1 VVTDVLFGKKKWTD
15 GLTGYHW
22 LVLVVV
28 SLGWMFDTMDQWLYV
43 AARQPALKDLVGAGG
58 TPEQLKH
65 LGGIVN
71 GIFIFGWATGG
82 FLFGMVGDRLGRTMT
97 MAITVLVY
105 AVFTGLSGLATSWEM
120 FAFFRFLTGLGIGGE
135 FAAGAALVAEVFPNH
150 ARPVALGIMQACSAI
165 GNILA
170 GAISLTVFQ
179 TIGSEDNWRYIF
191 FVGFVP
197 ALLVFIIRLF
207 VKEPEQW
214 HAAKAEA
221 KSGDIKIGSIGAL
234 FSDPVLRRNTIV
246 GVCLAA
252 VGVIGFWGIGTF
264 SSDFLRSLVNPKALP
279 ELRGEADKFASYAI
293 MIQNAGAFFGV
304 LAWAWLAQRIGRK
317 KTFAISFIAC
327 ALIVPITFNVSQS
340 APVVLALLA
349 IMGFFLT
356 SLFGGYAV
364 YFPELFPTR
373 LRATGTGFCYNVARY
388 ISISGPWTFGI
399 LSAQLGF
406 GMSAAVMSFV
416 FVLGLMV
423 LPFAPETR
431 GKPLPA

>member
-1 VVTDVLFGKKKWTD
+1 MTDVLFGKKKWTD

-22 LVLVVV
+22 LVLTVV

-43 AARQPALKDLVGAGG
+43 AARQPALRDLAGG
-58 TPEQLKH
+58 TASPDHLKF
-65 LGGIVN
+65 LGGVVN

-82 FLFGMVGDRLGRTMT
+82 FIFGMVGDRLGRTKT
-97 MAITVLVY
+97 MAITVLIY
-105 AVFTGLSGLATSWEM
+105 AVFTGLSGLSTTWEM
-120 FAFFRFLTGLGIGGE
+120 FAACRFLTGLGIGGE
-135 FAAGAALVAEVFPNH
+135 FAAGAALVAEVFPDH

-170 GAISLTVFQ
+170 GAISLWVF
-179 TIGSEDNWRYIF
+179 TAMPDADSWRYIF
-191 FVGFVP
+191 FVGFFP
-197 ALLVFIIRLF
+197 ALLVFAIRLF

-214 HAAKAEA
+214 HAAKEVA
-221 KSGDIKIGSIGAL
+221 KNTDIKIGSITGL
-234 FSDPVLRRNTIV
+234 FTDPVLRRNTIV
-246 GVCLAA
+246 GVSLAA

-264 SSDFLRSLVNPKALP
+264 SSDFLRGIVNPDGVEA
-279 ELRGEADKFASYAI
+279 LRGKADRFASYAI
-293 MIQNAGAFFGV
+293 MVQNAGAFFGI

-317 KTFAISFIAC
+317 PTFAISFVAC
-327 ALIVPITFNVSQS
+327 AIIVPLTFNVADSTT
-340 APVVLALLA
+340 VVLVMLSV
-349 IMGFFLT
+349 MGFFLT

-399 LSAQLGF
+399 LSAQIGIAWSATI
-406 GMSAAVMSFV
+406 MSVV
-416 FVLGLMV
+416 FLLGLIV

-431 GKPLPA
+431 GKPLPE